1 MRNIILPGDEAC
13 PGCSRD
19 AILVPLC
26 PCLAELWLV
35 KVMSADGPVWGQD
48 ILHVVAQGSLFGARF
63 RQPMLSWVILSI
75 FLSNWI
81 SYLSTLPSIVALE
94 AWYSTLGVVFPEF
107 FLVSAPNLG

>member
-26 PCLAELWLV
+26 LYLAELWLV
-35 KVMSADGPVWGQD
+35 KVMSADGPASGQY

-63 RQPMLSWVILSI
+63 R
-75 FLSNWI
+75 
-81 SYLSTLPSIVALE
+81 
-94 AWYSTLGVVFPEF
+94 
-107 FLVSAPNLG
+107 